1 MHVFLSNN
9 AQYRKTTLLVG
20 GHWAATEVATGRPL
34 GGHWAAI
41 AGQLRMLLASVH
53 TTRFWISLFFLFL
66 VSWES
71 DSCATYAS
79 EETTMSRVIPASLAD
94 PSPAACPVLLCWR
107 PSALPGAAHAM
118 PAAQSSVYS
127 SWRLQDLA
135 HARMRFSSIARPTS
149 FRIVCSESVPAVAA
163 KWTPS
168 GRPVAASVA
177 A

>member
-1 MHVFLSNN
+1 MSFFLMMRSI
-9 AQYRKTTLLVG
+9 AKPHYQ
-20 GHWAATEVATGRPL
+20 WAATGRPLRWPL
-34 GGHWAAI
+34 GGHWAAT
-41 AGQLRMLLASVH
+41 GRPLRGSFECCLPVFTQRASGFH
-53 TTRFWISLFFLFL
+53 LFFLFL

-71 DSCATYAS
+71 DSCATYVS

-94 PSPAACPVLLCWR
+94 PSPATCPVLLCWR

-163 KWTPS
+163 KWAPS